1 MRWIPI
7 PTYWR
12 YVLLGYVRVLILSVA
27 TFLAVLIITRFKEI
41 ARFTALSGDW
51 AKTAL
56 FTAYQFPLILP
67 IAIPISA
74 LIASFILFQRLSRT
88 HELMALRSCGFSL
101 CSILAPLLFTSALF
115 TVGNFS
121 ICAEIAPFCRRESK
135 AMLYHETSANPL
147 LLLQR
152 QQLIRIKHAYL
163 SMKVGQAGMSAQNV
177 ILIAHNES
185 NKRLSLL
192 LARELSVSKDT
203 LLGKDVAILS
213 HLDSQSKEEF
223 DPLIIENQASMST
236 AAPILSDFL
245 KKNRPRLEAN
255 ALTLRMLIL
264 RTQLDEKKIASSALV
279 EILRR
284 FSLSLA
290 VFSFT
295 FLGSAYG
302 IENGR
307 TSSKRS
313 LGIALILT
321 LTVLISYL
329 MGKELKAFPILATL
343 AFLLS
348 HPLIWFASAW
358 RLRQI
363 ARGSVV

>member
-1 MRWIPI
+1 MRFIPI
-7 PTYWR
+7 PTFWR
-12 YVLLGYVRVLILSVA
+12 YVLLGYVRVLLLSVA

-51 AKTAL
+51 GKTVF
-56 FTAYQFPLILP
+56 FTSYQFPLILP

-101 CSILAPLLFTSALF
+101 RAILAPLLFTSALF
-115 TVGNFS
+115 AVGNFS
-121 ICAEIAPFCRRESK
+121 MCAEIAPFCRRESK

-152 QQLIRIKHAYL
+152 QQLVRIKQAYL
-163 SMKVGQAGMSAQNV
+163 SMKAGQDELSAQNV

-185 NKRLSLL
+185 NKRLTLL
-192 LARELSVSKDT
+192 QARELSVCKDK
-203 LLGKDVAILS
+203 LLGNDVAIIS
-213 HLDSQSKEEF
+213 HLDSQSNDEF

-236 AAPILSDFL
+236 AAPILSEFL

-255 ALTLRMLIL
+255 ALPLRMLIL
-264 RTQLDEKKIASSALV
+264 RIEEKKISSSALV

-295 FLGSAYG
+295 FLGCSYG

-307 TSSKRS
+307 TASKKS

-329 MGKELKAFPILATL
+329 MGKELKAFPLLATL
-343 AFLLS
+343 AFLIP
-348 HPLIWFASAW
+348 HPFIWVASIW
-358 RLRQI
+358 RLRKI
-363 ARGSVV
+363 ARGEVI

>member
-1 MRWIPI
+1 MRLIPI
-7 PTYWR
+7 PIFWR
-12 YVLLGYVRVLILSVA
+12 YVLLSYVRVLLLSVA
-27 TFLAVLIITRFKEI
+27 TFLSILIITRFKEI

-51 AKTAL
+51 VKTAL
-56 FTAYQFPLILP
+56 FTSYQFPLILP

-74 LIASFILFQRLSRT
+74 LIASYILFQRLSRT

-101 CSILAPLLFTSALF
+101 RSILDPLLFTSALF
-115 TVGNFS
+115 AVGNFS
-121 ICAEIAPFCRRESK
+121 MCAEIAPFCRRESK
-135 AMLYHETSANPL
+135 VMLYRETSANPL

-152 QQLIRIKHAYL
+152 QQLVRIKHAYL
-163 SMKVGQAGMSAQNV
+163 SMKVSEEGLSAQNV

-185 NKRLSLL
+185 NKRLTLL
-192 LARELSVSKDT
+192 QASELSVCKEK
-203 LLGKDVAILS
+203 LLGHDVAIIS
-213 HLDSQSKEEF
+213 HLDCQSKDEF

-255 ALTLRMLIL
+255 ALPLRMLIL

-295 FLGSAYG
+295 FLGCAYG

-307 TSSKRS
+307 TTSKKS
-313 LGIALILT
+313 LSIALILT

-329 MGKELKAFPILATL
+329 MGKELKAFPLLATI
-343 AFLLS
+343 AFLIP
-348 HPLIWFASAW
+348 HPFIWAASAW
-358 RLRQI
+358 RLRKI
-363 ARGSVV
+363 GRGNGA

>member
-1 MRWIPI
+1 M
-7 PTYWR
+7 
-12 YVLLGYVRVLILSVA
+12 GYVRVLLLSVA

-51 AKTAL
+51 GKTAL
-56 FTAYQFPLILP
+56 FTSYQFPLILP

-88 HELMALRSCGFSL
+88 HELMAFRSCAFSL
-101 CSILAPLLFTSALF
+101 QSILAPLLFTSALF
-115 TVGNFS
+115 AVANFS
-121 ICAEIAPFCRRESK
+121 MCAEIAPFCRRESK
-135 AMLYHETSANPL
+135 AMLYRETSANPL

-163 SMKVGQAGMSAQNV
+163 SMKVEQKGLSAQNV

-185 NKRLSLL
+185 NKRLTLL
-192 LARELSVSKDT
+192 QARELSVSNEQ
-203 LLGKDVAILS
+203 LLGRDVAILS
-213 HLDSQSKEEF
+213 HLDSQLKKEF

-236 AAPILSDFL
+236 AAPILSEFL

-255 ALTLRMLIL
+255 ALPLRMLIL
-264 RTQLDEKKIASSALV
+264 RAQSEENKLASSALV

-295 FLGSAYG
+295 FLGCAFG

-307 TSSKRS
+307 TASKRS
-313 LGIALILT
+313 LGIALVLT
-321 LTVLISYL
+321 LTVLLSYL
-329 MGKELKAFPILATL
+329 MGKELKAFRLLATL
-343 AFLLS
+343 AFLLP
-348 HPLIWFASAW
+348 HPFIWAASIW

-363 ARGSVV
+363 ARGSIT